1 MRVEHS
7 VFGSLGEA
15 TMAQVIVVAPIE
27 GGWLVQRGTAEPWMF
42 ETGAEAEWCA
52 RRLGQ
57 VLAEGGEPAEV
68 LVYLKDGVL
77 AGRILCEAAP
87 SVYIEADAREPEAA

>member
-1 MRVEHS
+1 
-7 VFGSLGEA
+7 
-15 TMAQVIVVAPIE
+15 MAQVIVVAPIE

-57 VLAEGGEPAEV
+57 VLAEGGEAAEI

-77 AGRILCEAAP
+77 AGRILCEPSPAP
-87 SVYIEADAREPEAA
+87 YAELDARESEAA